1 MVKIGKEIQM
11 QDLPWMSWNNTV
23 HTTTVKERKYQ
34 STRKERRT
42 AVFSHL
48 AYLTWA
54 YLDVLIQWK
63 WLKGNH
69 FGGKNL
75 HVKYEQ

>member
-11 QDLPWMSWNNTV
+11 QDLPWMSWN
-23 HTTTVKERKYQ
+23 R
-34 STRKERRT
+34 RKERRT